1 MLNICVRCGKEFDTN
16 ISLDK
21 HARRCKATT
30 NTTCQRKRARLDE
43 DDHIL
48 ADVGDYDVLGSGSN
62 VCTRLSVP

>member
-1 MLNICVRCGKEFDTN
+1 MN

-30 NTTCQRKRARLDE
+30 NTTRQRKRARLDE